1 MSLFDQFRDV
11 AERLRGGSIAE
22 QSWIDIDG
30 ASDTGRLLRAIETI
44 MPRDSRL
51 NVMKPNAA
59 ADSVLRKLAL
69 KESRPDDG
77 DFLISMENGGVEELA
92 ELADALAPSQLCA
105 GVFVVQGDRNLLE
118 SYRRDAGEDVVWL
131 NADLDEKIIANFR
144 QALNAAGSYAEPRS
158 AGERPVLSRV
168 A

>member
-11 AERLRGGSIAE
+11 AERFRGGSIAE

-30 ASDTGRLLRAIETI
+30 ASDTGRLLRAIEAV

-51 NVMKPNAA
+51 NVMKPNSAA
-59 ADSVLRKLAL
+59 ESVLRKLAL
-69 KESRPDDG
+69 AESRPDDG
-77 DFLISMENGGVEELA
+77 DFFIAVDGAGIEELA
-92 ELADALAPSQLCA
+92 QLADALAPSQLCA

-131 NADLDEKIIANFR
+131 SADLDEKIIAHFR
-144 QALNAAGSYAEPRS
+144 QALSTVGSYAEPRS
-158 AGERPVLSRV
+158 PRERLVLSRV